1 MFRTSLKRFSQQIL
15 ANTPGSNIN
24 SDITFVKKMGTD
36 FFSLQYSKNLRHTVY
51 KEVQEQDYTFSY
63 RRKSAYD
70 YLSDFINVVMPKVE
84 DFVEARLLEKFKSN
98 LDPAEKQLVEDAY
111 NIRKYKAGLKRNIQE
126 TEAVEEKP
134 NLKTIDIAVHFKNI
148 MNYEGEGFTDHDYSS
163 IGKYVV
169 FPEEKR
175 NEYFP
180 FGCYGNYM
188 KNEFA
193 LTEQIGVMCR
203 DEALKLA
210 NTFSYIKTEEERKAL
225 IDFDAIYAGQFDFKN
240 LVNKFEVFSTFYQE
254 FAHTLLNI
262 IRESKNA
269 EYSYMVT
276 NPDIFDS
283 LLTIFVKSLRKNH
296 INIFLVTPTTR
307 RAIFQSV
314 LDEIHEKLATK
325 FKFSS
330 QDNVNKDLKISERDY
345 YPISYFDE
353 IINAFKIFKFNL
365 DYADIRAYCEVKG
378 YKLCDKIA
386 NRKAVNF
393 TLHLTDYYE
402 NCKMQWRPKDHRDI
416 LSKFKGFNTGAL
428 LYGEGGCGKSM
439 TLTYLHAWAKESGWV
454 VFAVPDP
461 RKFTHAA
468 FDLERHPSGIFVQPE
483 LAKEFLL
490 DFKIVNYNI
499 LKNAKIEN
507 VVNKE
512 SGEAASNTG
521 YVYGRHDFAG
531 NSIDDPEANPILWDE
546 RRQVYTDSWKVHNTI
561 PEEQI
566 NLKDYPDHSQTIKEL
581 LPNPKTVLEIVEYGI
596 SNDRMACNALAEVI
610 AYFIQSEKH
619 KTIFLIDGYN
629 EWFKPSA
636 YDSYKYANYKGYEMK
651 IPPYDLAMCRMFMRF
666 QGHMIKQ
673 GVKVVASTCHRFG
686 KHEFKPE
693 MINYPKNYAIEVE
706 NLKLD
711 DLRSAIGYYMLHGY
725 ADNVYSEQDIQD
737 LYMVSQGNW
746 KQMQED
752 MRSFRLLPNYGAYL
766 FRKIRDKEIKRAK
779 NI

>member
-1 MFRTSLKRFSQQIL
+1 MLRTSLKRFSQQIL
-15 ANTPGSNIN
+15 SNSNTNLCAN
-24 SDITFVKKMGTD
+24 SDISFVKKMGTD

-98 LDPAEKQLVEDAY
+98 LDSSEKQLVEDAY
-111 NIRKYKAGLKRNIQE
+111 NIRKYKANLKRNIQE
-126 TEAVEEKP
+126 TEAIEEKS
-134 NLKTIDIAVHFKNI
+134 NLKTIDIGVHYKNVL
-148 MNYEGEGFTDHDYSS
+148 NYQGEGFAQHDYSS
-163 IGKYVV
+163 IGKYTV

-193 LTEQIGVMCR
+193 LTQQIAVMCR
-203 DEALKLA
+203 DEGLKLA
-210 NTFSYIKTEEERKAL
+210 NTFSYIKTAEERKAL
-225 IDFDAIYAGQFDFKN
+225 IDFDAIYTNQFDFKN

-254 FAHTLLNI
+254 FALTLLSI
-262 IRESKNA
+262 IKESKNA
-269 EYSYMVT
+269 EYAYMVT

-283 LLTIFVKSLRKNH
+283 LLTVFVKSLRKNH
-296 INIFLVTPTTR
+296 FNVFLATPTTR

-314 LDEIHEKLATK
+314 LDSIHVKLATK

-330 QDNVNKDLKISERDY
+330 EDNVSKDLKISEKDY
-345 YPISYFDE
+345 YPISFFDE
-353 IINAFKIFKFNL
+353 IINAFKILKFNL
-365 DYADIRAYCEVKG
+365 DYSDIKAFCEIKG
-378 YKLCDKIA
+378 YKLCDEIA
-386 NRKAVNF
+386 MRKPVQF

-402 NCKMQWRPKDHRDI
+402 NCKMQWRPKDHREI
-416 LSKFKGFNTGAL
+416 LSTFKGFNTGAL
-428 LYGEGGCGKSM
+428 LHGEGGNGKSM
-439 TLTYLHAWAKESGWV
+439 TLAYLHAWAKESGWV
-454 VFAVPDP
+454 VFAVNDP
-461 RKFTHAA
+461 RKFTHASY
-468 FDLERHPSGIFVQPE
+468 DLERHPSGIFVQPE

-507 VVNKE
+507 NNNNNSE
-512 SGEAASNTG
+512 DANN
-521 YVYGRHDFAG
+521 YVYGRYDFAG
-531 NSIDDPEANPILWDE
+531 NCMDDPEANPILWDE
-546 RRQVYTDSWKVHNTI
+546 RRQVYTDSWKTHNII

-566 NLKDYPDHSQTIKEL
+566 NLKDYPDHTQNLKEN
-581 LPNPKTVLEIVEYGI
+581 LPNPKTIMEIVEYGI
-596 SNDRMACNALAEVI
+596 SNERMACNALAEVI
-610 AYFIQSEKH
+610 SYFNHSAKH

-629 EWFKPSA
+629 EWFKPSM
-636 YDSYKYANYKGYEMK
+636 YDSYKYANYKGYENK

-666 QGHMIKQ
+666 NGHMIKQ

-711 DLRSAIGYYMLHGY
+711 DLRSAIGYYMLHGF
-725 ADNVYSEQDIQD
+725 ADNVYTEQDIQD

-746 KQMQED
+746 KQMQDD
-752 MRSFRLLPNYGAYL
+752 MNSIRLLPNYGAYL